1 MTHIKTKP
9 PDRAPRIKTNAART
23 PKKLMRRS
31 LLSARKQ
38 AHGPMKIGNALV
50 PFVNRFPK
58 NTELYRRMITK
69 PRGMGVWGKKIVVV
83 VDIRKFTAAIPLYLC
98 YNCFNYIKVH
108 LSLEEV

>member
-1 MTHIKTKP
+1 MNPIKTKP
-9 PDRAPRIKTNAART
+9 PNRDPRIKTDAART

-58 NTELYRRMITK
+58 NTELYRRMATK
-69 PRGMGVWGKKIVVV
+69 PGEMGVGVK
-83 VDIRKFTAAIPLYLC
+83 T
-98 YNCFNYIKVH
+98 
-108 LSLEEV
+108 